1 MSVQDPKVRI
11 STTPIL
17 GLVVS
22 VALLGSGIYTESR
35 FVIVCGFFISILK
48 VRRAV
53 KEWRSIKR
61 ERIACVA
68 DVSDV
73 PPLLSIGRAWA

>member
-1 MSVQDPKVRI
+1 MSAQDLNVRI
-11 STTPIL
+11 STTRIL

-35 FVIVCGFFISILK
+35 FVIVCGLFISIIE

-53 KEWRSIKR
+53 KEWRRPFYS
-61 ERIACVA
+61 E
-68 DVSDV
+68 
-73 PPLLSIGRAWA
+73 

>member
-1 MSVQDPKVRI
+1 MSVKYPKPRI
-11 STTPIL
+11 NTTRIL

-35 FVIVCGFFISILK
+35 FVIVCGLFISILE

-53 KEWRSIKR
+53 KEWKSKKTG
-61 ERIACVA
+61 
-68 DVSDV
+68 SDSV
-73 PPLLSIGRAWA
+73 RG